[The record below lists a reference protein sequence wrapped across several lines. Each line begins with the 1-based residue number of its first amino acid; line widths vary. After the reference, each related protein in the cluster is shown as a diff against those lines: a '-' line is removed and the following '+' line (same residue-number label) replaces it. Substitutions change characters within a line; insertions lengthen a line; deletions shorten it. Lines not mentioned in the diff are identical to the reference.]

1 MWRRGRSPK
10 ERREGSAVLSAG
22 DTVGR
27 YEVIRP
33 LARGGMAELY
43 LGRARG
49 IQGFEKLVVLKCIR
63 QEYEH
68 EGEFIRMFLDEARLA
83 ATLSHPNIVQVFDV
97 DRSDGRYFFAM
108 EYVDGHDLVAVRKAA
123 AIEGRLT
130 LESVL
135 AIAVGV
141 TAALHHAHELRDP
154 EGRPRVVVH
163 RDVSPSNVLVSHDGA
178 VKLVDFGIARA
189 AGRLTTTRAGTLRGK
204 VRYMSP
210 EQCSGLELD
219 RRSDIYSLGALL
231 YELTTDHAPF
241 SAEADVAL
249 AHRIATEDAPPP
261 SSQVARY
268 PAGLERIVMRALA
281 RDRDARYDTAQAL
294 QLDLENLAVERGLA
308 ISPVGLASS
317 MKRLF
322 PVRVDPLPGPAT
334 ITSGTARQTKP
345 ARPARKRVPA
355 RRWLISG
362 SLATLVLGAAGYAL
376 FPADGAPSPAHSPP
390 APVPVFVPAAAPTP
404 PETLMPAADIAV
416 VSPPPPPPPPVKVD
430 SANSRANSATRSR
443 IRHAAGGAAPKKTP
457 TAIGQRQRL
466 PVGDDAP
473 LP

>member
-1 MWRRGRSPK
+1 MWARGRSSK
-10 ERREGSAVLSAG
+10 ERRGPGPVLAAG

-49 IQGFEKLVVLKCIR
+49 IEGFEKLVVLKCIR
-63 QEYEH
+63 QEYEN

-83 ATLSHPNIVQVFDV
+83 ATLSHPNIAQVFDV
-97 DRSDGRYFFAM
+97 DRSEGRYFFAM
-108 EYVDGHDLVAVRKAA
+108 EYVDGRDLLAIRKAA
-123 AIEGRLT
+123 AIEGRLA
-130 LESVL
+130 LEHVL

-141 TAALHHAHELRDP
+141 TAALHYAHELRDP
-154 EGRPRVVVH
+154 EGRPRAVVH

-189 AGRLTTTRAGTLRGK
+189 AGRLTTTRAGTLKGK

-219 RRSDIYSLGALL
+219 RRSDIFSLGAML

-241 SAEADVAL
+241 DADADVAL

-261 SSQVARY
+261 SSRVATY
-268 PAGLERIVMRALA
+268 PPGLERIVMRALA
-281 RDRDARYDTAQAL
+281 RDRDARYATAQAL
-294 QLDLENLAVERGLA
+294 QLELENLAVERGLV
-308 ISPVGLASS
+308 ISPVGLAAC

-322 PVRVDPLPGPAT
+322 VVDVEPLPGTAT
-334 ITSGTARQTKP
+334 IPAAVSRQTKP
-345 ARPARKRVPA
+345 ARPARKS
-355 RRWLISG
+355 RRWLIPG
-362 SLATLVLGAAGYAL
+362 SLAVLALGAGGYAML
-376 FPADGAPSPAHSPP
+376 PGGSAPAPQHEQPAPAPAP
-390 APVPVFVPAAAPTP
+390 APVPAPDVAASAPAA
-404 PETLMPAADIAV
+404 V
-416 VSPPPPPPPPVKVD
+416 PPPPPAKVEPT
-430 SANSRANSATRSR
+430 NSRAGSATRSR
-443 IRHAAGGAAPKKTP
+443 IRHTAGATSPKKTP
-457 TAIGQRQRL
+457 RQRL
-466 PVGDDAP
+466 PEGDDAP